1 MFCNL
6 YPHLCL
12 ETLFPA
18 VKLTQNCYLHY
29 NINIF
34 YLKSANLIINWL
46 LFDATCHRTE
56 RRPSPFDQIWR
67 QGDKNLNFQNFQL
80 IGENLEMKS
89 RLFKNPSFP
98 YLFLIGKNLEI
109 RAAPD
114 FSVRENLCPNLS
126 FTVESKM
133 GNYVKED
140 GHISNLT

>member
-46 LFDATCHRTE
+46 
-56 RRPSPFDQIWR
+56 PSPFDQIWR